1 MIASSIEINLN
12 LYSLDAFQWK
22 KSDNPLESIAV
33 DAVQA
38 ELDKRTEDDL
48 DELAERDNE
57 LGQAKTQDES
67 GNETS
72 ENEYEGIDHGDY
84 FNKQRGRARVAQGDD
99 AFDEEM
105 GGVSQM
111 IAATTAMAVQKM
123 YSSDEDAS
131 YEEDDPAP
139 ADIKPDIKADAKSN
153 VKVQPSLKS
162 NSVQEQE
169 GGASRADNSGAA
181 EAEKNGGD
189 NDTSALQNSENESE
203 EKKESEDKSSNQVN
217 DLMSPQPSTGT
228 QSLGSLDGLRTQ
240 HEPTPKPSV
249 KKKAAAPAKYSLM
262 GVSFDKTPKKKESSE
277 TKSQESEKKSL
288 ESDKKKPSGLYIPN
302 Y

>member
-1 MIASSIEINLN
+1 M
-12 LYSLDAFQWK
+12 
-22 KSDNPLESIAV
+22 

-57 LGQAKTQDES
+57 LGKAKTQDES

-131 YEEDDPAP
+131 YEGEDL
-139 ADIKPDIKADAKSN
+139 ADVKPDVELDVKSD
-153 VKVQPSLKS
+153 VKQPSSKS

-169 GGASRADNSGAA
+169 GG
-181 EAEKNGGD
+181 EEKAGEGN
-189 NDTSALQNSENESE
+189 NTSALQNRDSESE

-240 HEPTPKPSV
+240 HEPTPKPSI

-262 GVSFDKTPKKKESSE
+262 GVSFDKTPKKKESE
-277 TKSQESEKKSL
+277 TKSQESEKEQKKS
-288 ESDKKKPSGLYIPN
+288 SGLYIPK

>member
-1 MIASSIEINLN
+1 MTSIELKLN
-12 LYSLDAFQWK
+12 NHSFHVTQWK
-22 KSDNPLESIAV
+22 KSDNPFKPIAL

-48 DELAERDNE
+48 DELAERDDE
-57 LGQAKTQDES
+57 LGQTKTQNNES

-111 IAATTAMAVQKM
+111 IAATTAMAVQNM
-123 YSSDEDAS
+123 YSSDDDAS
-131 YEEDDPAP
+131 YEEEVVPVDAKPDVKL
-139 ADIKPDIKADAKSN
+139 IKPKSI
-153 VKVQPSLKS
+153 Q
-162 NSVQEQE
+162 
-169 GGASRADNSGAA
+169 SRADESDAT
-181 EAEKNGGD
+181 GD
-189 NDTSALQNSENESE
+189 EMAGTGNNASAVRNNIEDEGRKDNE
-203 EKKESEDKSSNQVN
+203 EKSDQANN
-217 DLMSPQPSTGT
+217 PMSPEPSTGT
-228 QSLGSLDGLRTQ
+228 QSLGSIDGLRTQ
-240 HEPTPKPSV
+240 HEPTPKPSL

-262 GVSFDKTPKKKESSE
+262 GVSFDKTPKKKQSE
-277 TKSQESEKKSL
+277 
-288 ESDKKKPSGLYIPN
+288 KKPSGLYIPK